1 MAGIPTLAVTVQILH
16 PEHNPLSLRSH
27 VLAVRF
33 CFFAI
38 LSILVF
44 STAVSHTS
52 FIISS
57 ASFFPTL
64 FSASFPYFSMISCI
78 LSNGAFLI
86 LYTLLIPSSQNPSPS
101 PLMTPPPFSWQH
113 LPARDPAPLPFLTAA
128 FPASVCELGV
138 GCGLKRKTKQGYVQ
152 EEPVP
157 LCSHTQGVPFVIL
170 K

>member
-86 LYTLLIPSSQNPSPS
+86 LYTVNSKLPEPVPFSPHDTSSFLMAASPS
-101 PLMTPPPFSWQH
+101 PRPCSSAIL
-113 LPARDPAPLPFLTAA
+113 DCC
-128 FPASVCELGV
+128 FPSICV
-138 GCGLKRKTKQGYVQ
+138 
-152 EEPVP
+152 
-157 LCSHTQGVPFVIL
+157 
-170 K
+170 